1 MKNNF
6 ADSFSMSVGER
17 IRQLRI
23 KNNLTLEELGKAI
36 KVSRQTIYKYEMGI
50 IKNIPMSKIK
60 ALSFLLD
67 TSPSYLMGWQDD
79 RVSDSSA
86 NKLYENI
93 RNRRIEL
100 ELTQDEL
107 AKKVGYSDRSMI
119 AKIESGIV
127 DISKNKIMQFAQALD
142 TTSYHLMG
150 LESDQMPLYL
160 NEDKYMSIGDKIYYL
175 RMKNNMTLE
184 ELGDKVGVGKSTI
197 RKWENGTISNMR
209 IDKITK
215 LADALGVTPANLLG
229 GANYKEKKSINSLN
243 NNTLKI
249 IDLVNQLNSVG
260 VKKAYDILEDLVSI
274 SKYKKQ

>member
-6 ADSFSMSVGER
+6 NNSFSMSVGER

-23 KNNLTLEELGKAI
+23 KNNLTLEELGKEI
-36 KVSRQTIYKYEMGI
+36 KVSKQTICKYETGI
-50 IKNIPMSKIK
+50 VKNIPMSKIK
-60 ALSFLLD
+60 ALSFALD
-67 TSPSYLMGWQDD
+67 TSPTYIL
-79 RVSDSSA
+79 
-86 NKLYENI
+86 
-93 RNRRIEL
+93 
-100 ELTQDEL
+100 
-107 AKKVGYSDRSMI
+107 
-119 AKIESGIV
+119 
-127 DISKNKIMQFAQALD
+127 
-142 TTSYHLMG
+142 G
-150 LESDQMPLYL
+150 LESDQMPPYL

-229 GANYKEKKSINSLN
+229 GANFKNINSIDRSSDE
-243 NNTLKI
+243 TRKI
-249 IDLVNQLNSVG
+249 IDLVEQLNSVG